1 MCCLKSAR
9 DVGSVMGAALAL
21 GGEEASDGSG
31 GGEPVGVG
39 CSAAELSA
47 ELTENS
53 SSEDDML

>member
-1 MCCLKSAR
+1 
-9 DVGSVMGAALAL
+9 MGAALAL